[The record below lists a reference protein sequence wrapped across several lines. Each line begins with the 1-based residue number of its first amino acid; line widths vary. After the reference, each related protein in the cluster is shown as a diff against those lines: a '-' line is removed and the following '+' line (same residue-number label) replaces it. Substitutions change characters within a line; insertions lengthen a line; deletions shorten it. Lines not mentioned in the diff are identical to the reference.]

1 MPRRRKSEKTDK
13 QLLEELVAKVG
24 EIEKDQDLR
33 FENTDLTKVL
43 KSFFELLL
51 DNEKKKL

>member
-24 EIEKDQDLR
+24 EIEKDQNLR